1 MSSVKFKITLAAGL
15 ACLLCSAIALAALT
29 EPPADVVA
37 AFVIKL
43 SALEKNISST
53 GSDITVYVI
62 GAPAV
67 AAELE
72 KGVGKAIGSSKLG
85 SVKSG
90 DSLPSEKPSILYVG
104 NADMADQAIAYARS
118 KKILTVTGVP
128 DLFVK
133 GTSLGIVI
141 GSDGKPKVLLNKTAS
156 SAEGLNWNPAI
167 IKIAE
172 VSE

>member
-1 MSSVKFKITLAAGL
+1 MSSNKFKITLLIGL
-15 ACLLCSAIALAALT
+15 ACVLCSAIALAALT

-37 AFVIKL
+37 AFVVKL
-43 SALEKNISST
+43 SALEKNISSS
-53 GSDITVYVI
+53 GSDISVYVM

-67 AAELE
+67 AQNLE
-72 KGVGKAIGSSKLG
+72 KEVGHAIGSSKLG
-85 SVKSG
+85 AVKSG
-90 DSLPSEKPSILYVG
+90 DSLPSEKPTILYIG
-104 NADMADQAIAYARS
+104 SAGTAEQAVSYARS
-118 KKILTVTGVP
+118 QKVLSVTGSP
-128 DLFVK
+128 DLFLK
-133 GTSLGIVI
+133 GVSLGIVI